1 MNSVIYFRDVSF
13 KYSNSEQFAL
23 KDINLNINKGEFVLI
38 TGPSGCGKS
47 TLCRIINGLIPHFY
61 GGTLTGEAI
70 VLGYDVSRTP
80 TYVLARYVGMVFQNP
95 ENQLFLSSVEKELA
109 FGLENLSIPKPE
121 IEKRVQEVAQLMNI
135 ETLLDKAPY
144 ELSGGQQQKVAIA
157 SVLVMYPKILVL
169 DEPTS
174 NLDPRSA
181 MEIIDLIFRLN
192 KKFGITVIIIEHRL
206 ELVLEKTTRL
216 IFINKGRI
224 IYDGDPRK
232 ILKKED
238 IDELEFYL
246 PKSVKLY
253 RDLKRIGIELPDV
266 PLSPSELATVLR
278 GELKRRRLVK

>member
-278 GELKRRRLVK
+278 GELKRRRLLK

>member
-70 VLGYDVSRTP
+70 VLGYDVSHTP

-192 KKFGITVIIIEHRL
+192 KKFGITVIIIEQIR
-206 ELVLEKTTRL
+206 EK
-216 IFINKGRI
+216 
-224 IYDGDPRK
+224 
-232 ILKKED
+232 
-238 IDELEFYL
+238 
-246 PKSVKLY
+246 S
-253 RDLKRIGIELPDV
+253 
-266 PLSPSELATVLR
+266 
-278 GELKRRRLVK
+278 